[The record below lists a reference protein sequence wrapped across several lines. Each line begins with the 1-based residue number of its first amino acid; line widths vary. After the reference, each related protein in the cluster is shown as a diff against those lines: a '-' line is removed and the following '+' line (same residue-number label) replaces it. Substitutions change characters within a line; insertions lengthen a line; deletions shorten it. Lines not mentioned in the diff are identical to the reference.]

1 MPNSELSGLRKESYC
16 NVKLKWPVTGQHTV
30 IINADVLQ
38 VLYKEVV
45 WLKDFLKKPENHI
58 YFNLSLGRE
67 QYIITY
73 ISLHFILI
81 NISKLHIHK
90 NGHKF

>member
-1 MPNSELSGLRKESYC
+1 MYNYGVLLWPDTGQQRSSA
-16 NVKLKWPVTGQHTV
+16 KWPVTQQHTV

-58 YFNLSLGRE
+58 YFNLSLGRK

-81 NISKLHIHK
+81 NISKLHVK
-90 NGHKF
+90 NDHKF